1 MATGRLGSSTGI
13 TGVVRQQTRSVVAA
27 QNFTPKPNVA
37 LVELTDVTAT
47 GPQNGQAIIFNST
60 TGKFEA
66 NTITATVTSIQ
77 GGNF

>member
-1 MATGRLGSSTGI
+1 MATGRLGSSTSI

>member
-1 MATGRLGSSTGI
+1 MVTGRLGSSTAI

>member
-1 MATGRLGSSTGI
+1 MATGRLGSSTAI

-47 GPQNGQAIIFNST
+47 GPQNGQAIVYNSA

-66 NTITATVTSIQ
+66 NTIVSTVISIY